1 MAGRNARGSPIA
13 WGRTGAGIGG
23 AFSGRRPHRTRRS
36 RTSDRTRAPAM
47 PVLTDI
53 ARLATCRADGPQSD
67 VHPITDAALAWDGDT
82 IRWVGP
88 ASELPAPFEEW
99 PRESAG
105 GRLVVPGLVD
115 CHTHLP
121 FGGWRGDEFAE
132 RLAGVSYAEI
142 ARRGGGILSTRAAT
156 QRATEDELA
165 DRVVGFLD
173 EMLRLGVTTAEAKSG
188 YGLTLADE
196 MKQLRAV
203 RQADARSPAR
213 LVPTLLAAH
222 TVPAEYKPRRAD
234 YVRLV
239 CDEII
244 PAAAADGLARFC
256 DVFVED
262 TAFSLDEA
270 REVLEAGRA
279 HGLRPKLHADQ
290 LSAGGGAELAAEL
303 AAASADHLEHS
314 SDAGIRAMAE
324 AGVVAVS
331 LPLASLYLREP
342 PMDARRWI
350 EAGCAVAVAT
360 DFNPGSAPSYH
371 LPMAMTLACT
381 TQRMTPAEV
390 LKGAT
395 LLAAR
400 AAGVDAEV
408 GSLEAGKKAD
418 FAVIDAPDEAHWLY
432 HLRPNACVRT
442 VVAGSTVW
450 TAPR

>member
-1 MAGRNARGSPIA
+1 
-13 WGRTGAGIGG
+13 
-23 AFSGRRPHRTRRS
+23 
-36 RTSDRTRAPAM
+36 M

-53 ARLATCRADGPQSD
+53 ARLATCRADGPQAD
-67 VHPITDAALAWDGDT
+67 IHPVADAALVWDGTT

-88 ASELPAPFEEW
+88 ASELPAPFREW

-156 QRATEDELA
+156 QQVSEDELA
-165 DRVVGFLD
+165 ERVVGFLE

-196 MKQLRAV
+196 LKQLRAV
-203 RQADARSPAR
+203 RRAAAQSPVR

-239 CDEII
+239 CEEII
-244 PAAAADGLARFC
+244 PAAAAEGLARFC

-290 LSAGGGAELAAEL
+290 LTAGGGAELAAEL

-314 SDAGIRAMAE
+314 SDAGIRAMAA

-331 LPLASLYLREP
+331 LPIASLYLREP

-395 LLAAR
+395 ILAAR
-400 AAGVDAEV
+400 AVGVEAEV
-408 GSLEAGKKAD
+408 GSLEVGKMAD

-442 VVAGSTVW
+442 VLGGKTVW
-450 TAPR
+450 AAPGT